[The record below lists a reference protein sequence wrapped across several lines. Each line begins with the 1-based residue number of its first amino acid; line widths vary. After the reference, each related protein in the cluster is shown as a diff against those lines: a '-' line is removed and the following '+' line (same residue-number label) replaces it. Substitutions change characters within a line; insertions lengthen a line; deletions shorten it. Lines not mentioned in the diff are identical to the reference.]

1 MATPGMPFNQMMGVP
16 VELTLHTTD
25 EGLRLLTSPA
35 KELASLRAKSHTIK
49 PQTLNPGEN
58 ALADV
63 KGELLDLTSELALG
77 DAAELGFRLRGV
89 TVSYDAKKQELS
101 CKDSKAVLKPVEG
114 KIRLR
119 LLVDRTS
126 IDIFGDDG
134 RLYMPM
140 GVIVPADNFSLEVYA
155 KGGSAKINSL
165 EVHELKSAW
174 NSQ

>member
-1 MATPGMPFNQMMGVP
+1 
-16 VELTLHTTD
+16 
-25 EGLRLLTSPA
+25 
-35 KELASLRAKSHTIK
+35 
-49 PQTLNPGEN
+49 
-58 ALADV
+58 
-63 KGELLDLTSELALG
+63 
-77 DAAELGFRLRGV
+77 V

-101 CKDSKAVLKPVEG
+101 CNGNKAEIKPVEG

-126 IDIFGDDG
+126 IDIFGNDG

-140 GVIVPADNFSLEVYA
+140 GVIVPSDNLSLEIYS
-155 KGGSAKINSL
+155 KGGSAKINAL

>member
-1 MATPGMPFNQMMGVP
+1 M
-16 VELTLHTTD
+16 
-25 EGLRLLTSPA
+25 
-35 KELASLRAKSHTIK
+35 
-49 PQTLNPGEN
+49 
-58 ALADV
+58 
-63 KGELLDLTSELALG
+63 
-77 DAAELGFRLRGV
+77 

-101 CKDSKAVLKPVEG
+101 CKDSKAALKPVDG

-126 IDIFGDDG
+126 IDIFGNDG

-140 GVIVPADNFSLEVYA
+140 GVIVPPDNLSLEVYA

-174 NSQ
+174 NSE